1 MRSAVRQAVG
11 NGILRLSALAAA
23 GMLLAAC
30 GMGGGGGAYGGSG
43 AGGGAG
49 AAASPSG
56 GGKPKLTIL
65 TPKDG
70 ATVTAPVKL
79 TYNTNVPIGPTDSG
93 KDHVHVF
100 LDGKTQDYTVVPMTT
115 YMVKNLPSGK
125 HTIGVTLQHADH
137 SPAGASAQV
146 TVTVKGG
153 GASSSPTGT
162 SGGGNGPYN
171 Y

>member
-1 MRSAVRQAVG
+1 MRSAVRRAAG
-11 NGILRLSALAAA
+11 NGVLRLSGLAAA
-23 GMLLAAC
+23 GLLLAAC
-30 GMGGGGGAYGGSG
+30 GMGGGGGGGYGGS
-43 AGGGAG
+43 G

-79 TYNTNVPIGPTDSG
+79 TYNTNVPIGPPDSG
-93 KDHVHVF
+93 EDHVHVF
-100 LDGKTQDYTVVPMTT
+100 LDGKTQDYTVVPKTT
-115 YMVKNLPSGK
+115 YMVRNLPSGR

-137 SPAGASAQV
+137 SPAGASARV

-153 GASSSPTGT
+153 GSSGSPTG
-162 SGGGNGPYN
+162 GGGGGPYG